1 MDADFYAG
9 TLKNNYLQFWLSIFH
24 VCKIM
29 GQISDPSV
37 MKSLYLFLILFFIH
51 SPSALVTNAVLV
63 AVGGLWMQS
72 LSSGSSRSAGK
83 SQTQKQIIMISC
95 DRCRNIN
102 PKRHHRGGRGLT
114 EGMRNELE
122 VERWLPSVTGR
133 FGGWGAQYERKIIFW
148 KKQASV

>member
-29 GQISDPSV
+29 GQISDPLV

-51 SPSALVTNAVLV
+51 SLSTLVTNAVLV
-63 AVGGLWMQS
+63 AVGGLWMHS

-83 SQTQKQIIMISC
+83 SQTQKQRVEWWCQGLGAGGNKENCCSTSIRFQLCMMIKFQRCCTVSIVNNIILYTLIC
-95 DRCRNIN
+95 
-102 PKRHHRGGRGLT
+102 
-114 EGMRNELE
+114 
-122 VERWLPSVTGR
+122 
-133 FGGWGAQYERKIIFW
+133 
-148 KKQASV
+148 